1 MNKER
6 TIFGERLRI
15 LRKEKGVT
23 QLDVAKEMGL
33 SKGTIGM
40 WEAGNREANFD
51 VLTKL
56 AAYFNT
62 TSDYLIGITDKNST
76 DSIIPNEREIHI
88 RDNDTGGYQLAYG
101 KGYTA
106 TELITMFYD
115 FLSRFVYSEY
125 TNRNTRFMAVDMFA
139 SVMKEILVKLEGNIN
154 DR

>member
-6 TIFGERLRI
+6 TIFGERVRI

-23 QLDVAKEMGL
+23 QLDVARAMGL

-40 WEAGNREANFD
+40 WEAGNREANFKI
-51 VLTKL
+51 LTKL
-56 AAYFNT
+56 AVYFNT
-62 TSDYLIGITDKNST
+62 TADYIIGITDKNST

-88 RDNDTGGYQLAYG
+88 KDNDTGGYQLAYG

-115 FLSRFVYSEY
+115 FLARFVYSEY
-125 TNRNTRFMAVDMFA
+125 NNRHIRFRAVDMFS
-139 SVMKEILVKLEGNIN
+139 SVMKETLVNLEDDIN